1 MPRISPARLQDP
13 LFVIVLAVELV
24 TIAANVLV
32 VASIIARIA
41 RGDRKAIRLRTG
53 IAALNTT
60 AAVLLILNTAL
71 TYAIDSAIGGQ
82 FESPLVAL
90 VGLGLWLQQLELWF
104 TFTMLLS
111 TDVRGTWTEGG
122 EARARIVVVLINLVL
137 LGPEYVAGSVTLTG
151 AMLWSYV
158 IISALLRCS
167 KTLDAKAS
175 AEHHTLLIVTL
186 VGSGA

>member
-1 MPRISPARLQDP
+1 MPRISIVRLRDP
-13 LFVIVLAVELV
+13 LFAMVLAVELV

-90 VGLGLWLQQLELWF
+90 VGLGLWLQ
-104 TFTMLLS
+104 
-111 TDVRGTWTEGG
+111 
-122 EARARIVVVLINLVL
+122 
-137 LGPEYVAGSVTLTG
+137 
-151 AMLWSYV
+151 
-158 IISALLRCS
+158 
-167 KTLDAKAS
+167 
-175 AEHHTLLIVTL
+175 
-186 VGSGA
+186 